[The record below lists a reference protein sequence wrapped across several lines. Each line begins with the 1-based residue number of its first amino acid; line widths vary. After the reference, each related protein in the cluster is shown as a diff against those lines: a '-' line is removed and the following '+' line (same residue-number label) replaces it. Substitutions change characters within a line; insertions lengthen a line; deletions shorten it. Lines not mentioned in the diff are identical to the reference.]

1 MECGAWNF
9 STFDGELAQ
18 AKPYGPRHSCTALL
32 AHVLQWRGL
41 ARHLCTVGEQGPMW
55 HGTALPHLPL

>member
-9 STFDGELAQ
+9 SIFDGELAQ

-32 AHVLQWRGL
+32 AHLLQWRGL
-41 ARHLCTVGEQGPMW
+41 AWRLCTVGEQGPM
-55 HGTALPHLPL
+55 